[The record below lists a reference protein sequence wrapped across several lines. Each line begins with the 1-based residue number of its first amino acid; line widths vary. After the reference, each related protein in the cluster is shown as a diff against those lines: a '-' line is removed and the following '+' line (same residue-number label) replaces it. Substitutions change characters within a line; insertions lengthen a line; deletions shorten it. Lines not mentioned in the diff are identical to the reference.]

1 MPTKS
6 KLVVILDTKSEKT
19 VDGYKI
25 NDFVGLY
32 KSPETGKWQ
41 GVHIP
46 TGWRLK
52 GGETGTFK
60 SKKGCVKFLERLITS
75 DLRFDV
81 LTPDEFRDMNP
92 RADEIFRGC
101 L

>member
-6 KLVVILDTKSEKT
+6 KLTVLLDNKETQT

-52 GGETGTFK
+52 DRDFGTFK
-60 SKKGCVKFLERLITS
+60 SKKECVEFLERLIAS

-81 LTPDEFRDMNP
+81 LTVKEFSDMNP